1 MAPISLK
8 IVLDEGAVTR
18 KVKFDTTDT
27 VAKAYDIVK
36 DKVIVE
42 GGKDYGLFLRSVD
55 DTLAGVWLERQR
67 TLDYYMLRD
76 GDSLDYICKI
86 RNLRVRMLDGTVKT
100 MQVDQSKTIANLM
113 FDICSRLGIINHDEY
128 GLCREEVE
136 SSDDKELKAG
146 NTATLTK
153 NKGPPRERDQQLEQL
168 SKILKTD
175 DNVLWLDHHK
185 TLREAAVEPT
195 ETLLLKRRLFYSDRN
210 VDSRDPVQLNLLY
223 VQTRDAILNGRHPVT
238 EDQAVEFAGIQC
250 QIHFDDF
257 HEEKHKPGYIENL
270 AEFLPEQY
278 AGSWGVEK
286 KILKAYRAHQGLNQL
301 EAKCLYIK
309 TARDLPTYG
318 VTFFLVKEKQK
329 NKKKLVPRLLGINAE
344 SILRL
349 DENTK
354 EILQVWPLTQV
365 KTYHVG
371 KSETF
376 TLNFGDYSD
385 KEYSVKTQDAYRIR
399 DILEGYIDLIR
410 KRILAGP
417 DNLGSESA
425 VIVQDNVEA
434 SRGNII
440 HIVSNNPS
448 KVVEQSF
455 VGPSKLIPYANEMNT
470 GQGTQ
475 IVTVQQMVV
484 TGMVNNPQ
492 QAVKGEVPMRSD
504 MSMESIRR
512 LNRLNS
518 QSVVLVGLLSEP
530 DEDKIREAQRTV
542 DTINSDIMPVLVE
555 GLHKSAQKQSTEESK
570 KKMLD
575 ELQELSDYVQQLTHS
590 IKIEPVKPKE
600 AEETAMK
607 IANLTT
613 QMYAEL
619 DPKTKRRSDLLRRS
633 RRSFIVDE
641 KMDSSLRRA
650 SFIAAATTALHVLD
664 DAQKNISQP
673 YAGPPLDKTQVE
685 DTEKSALDKLGKL
698 NAAIALYLSAHT
710 DPKIIDYST
719 AVTSMNTIKEL
730 MPELAN
736 DAQALGS
743 VRDNKSRQQLLDG
756 IRALCDSTRTICTLT
771 GAEDHEKMQDAS
783 NKYADVSRKLIFTIG
798 KGVDKA
804 TEAEILK
811 LAKNACDKAVMLQ
824 KAGNDVA
831 KAKGVDAKEIQDA
844 GQHVVTCGKDLVAC
858 AKITAPCPHEAHG
871 RSALLAAA
879 AGTAAAARALLH
891 RAAPAAATA
900 APACDKL
907 HARAA
912 DLDIAL
918 EAINEACSKLEDAD
932 AKANA
937 KAEPEPDAKPKSP
950 EEILRLQIV
959 KTITV
964 AKDKLHAADDELNKP
979 LTSTMMNLED
989 AEKQKL
995 QLAKKIAQINAAMA
1009 SFVSAYSDREK
1020 PDRATAELALRTITE
1035 LVPEVARDAKTLS
1048 ASMDPDSRNQF
1059 LQQIQ
1064 ALCQASKDVCATA
1077 ETEGVN
1083 AAVRKFSN
1091 ASEKLVFTLTPRE
1104 DGAKGQQMLDLASS
1118 ACDKA
1123 SQLLSNV
1130 HQLANIVEGV
1140 NGQDLDCKGVRVVDK
1155 AQALLAAAQVTAP
1168 TITEPRCQS
1177 SLLSTV
1183 DDLSSSSQQLAD
1195 SWRKVPPSP
1204 YHQPLETELQE
1215 LEKILDKMRKGCQ
1228 SPPPGATKMMMPMVS
1243 PQEMQRLKYVRTV
1256 SRAKKNLQAAD
1267 DELNKPD
1274 ICLLMRQEDADKMQK
1289 QLQQRLEELN
1299 AAVAALLATSQD
1311 RSNPDYVATEEAV
1324 STISEL
1330 VPQVAKDSKTLSSSM
1345 DAESRDKFLAKV
1357 RALCDASKDVCSSAE
1372 SGKGLEPAASKF
1384 ADASGRLAFTISPKS
1399 GTSNEQQ
1406 VVDLSSAACDKA
1418 AQLLFNVQQL
1428 SQQVGG
1434 DAGEHLDRKGV
1445 DVCNSAQAILVASQN
1460 WGPNISDPRARS
1472 ELLSAVDS
1480 LSSSGQDLAKNWRQV
1495 PKGPRH
1501 QVLEKDLQ
1509 ELEKILGQLRGACE
1523 SAADD
1528 QVKKVA
1534 EVKRLQFVKSA
1545 ADAKRNLQAADDEL
1559 NKPVIPAP
1567 LNQEDVVNKQHRL
1580 HQHLE
1585 DLNAA
1590 IAALMASTADSSRP
1604 DYAAAEKSVDTINK
1618 LLPEV
1623 VKDAKALGASQEPSS
1638 RDALLKQVRALC
1650 DASRDVCASA
1660 ETGQGLSQSASKF
1673 ADASGRL
1680 VFVISP
1686 KTSTTKEQQVLDLS
1700 AAACGTAS
1708 QLLSNV
1714 QQLSQQVGGDA
1725 GVALDRKGAKAADA
1739 AQALLGVAEKSAST
1753 ISKPESQ
1760 KSMSSAVDDL
1770 SSATQE
1776 LATAWRQV
1784 PAGSRSQTL
1793 ERELQD
1799 LEKILGQLR
1808 GTCQSAGDD
1817 EVKKAAEIKR
1827 LQFVKSAA
1835 GARKNLQ
1842 AVDDELSKPA
1852 QTTALKQEDVAK
1864 KQNRLHQ
1871 HIDDLNAAIAALM
1884 ASTADYSKSDYA
1896 VAEKSVDTITKL
1908 LPEVV
1913 KDAKALGAS
1922 QEPSSRD
1929 ALLKQVR
1936 ALCDASRDVC
1946 ASAETGQDLSQSAS
1960 KFADASGRLAFVV
1973 SSKPN
1978 IGKEQQVLDL
1988 SAAACSKA
1996 SQLLSN
2002 VQHLSQQVGGD
2013 AGVALDRK
2021 GAKAADDAKELL
2033 EVVQGSASAISEPAC
2048 QKSVLSSV
2056 DALSSSSQDLAST
2069 WRQLPAGPHN
2079 LTLERELQDLEKIL
2093 GQLRGTC
2100 QSAGDDEVKKATE
2113 KKRLQFVKSA
2123 AGAMKNLQAA
2133 DAELNKPVQ
2142 SAPLKQEE
2150 VVKKQNRLQQH
2161 IEDLN
2166 AAIAALMASTAD
2178 HSRPD
2183 YAAAEKS
2190 VDTINK
2196 LLPEVVKDAKALGAS
2211 QEPSSR
2217 DALLKQVR
2225 ALCDA
2230 SRDVCASAE
2239 TGQDLSGSASKFA
2252 NASGRLAFMVSPK
2265 TNTSRVQQVLDL
2277 SAAACGT
2284 AAQLLSNVQQLS
2296 QEVGGD
2302 AGVALDRKG
2311 AKVADDSKALLEV
2324 AQNPA
2329 LISDP
2334 AKQESIQSTV
2344 DALSSSTQDLA
2355 STWRR
2360 LPAGSHNH
2368 TLERSLQDLE
2378 KILGQLRG
2386 TCQSAIDDD
2395 VKKAAEIKRMQ
2406 FVKSAASARRNLQAA
2421 DDELNKVMATAP
2433 LSQADIVQKR
2443 NRLQEHIAV
2452 LSAAIAALLAS
2463 TTDRSRSDYT
2473 TAEQSVDTIS
2483 KLTTEVVKDAKSLGM
2498 TQDPST
2504 REKLMKHVRT
2514 LCDASKDVCA
2524 SAERGQGLSESASKF
2539 ADASGK
2545 LIFVVSPNTNTSKE
2559 QQVLDLSTAAC
2570 GTASQ
2575 LLSNVQQLSQQIGG
2589 DTGMALDKKGA
2600 KAADDAK
2607 ALLETAEKSAP
2618 TISDPG
2624 SQKSILSSVDALLGL
2639 SQDLANTWRQVP
2651 AGSRHQVLERELQ
2664 DLERILGQLREACRS
2679 AGDQAAKDDVQRLK
2693 FVKTVGA
2700 TKQSLK
2706 TADEELKKPAPTTP
2720 LTQEAAVDMQHQVQQ
2735 ELGQMS
2741 GAIAA
2746 LVTATADRSHPDYAT
2761 AEQSLGVVTLLLPL
2775 IIKDAKTL
2783 SPNQEPAGR
2792 EALAERVQALCQAS
2806 KDVCASAE
2814 TGEGLPEAASRYA
2827 NASGKLVYVINPRVD
2842 VVKGQQVL
2850 DLSAIACGTASQL
2863 LANVQHLTQQ
2873 VSGPVAEDL
2882 DRKGATVA
2890 DNAQALL
2897 TVAQVTAPSISDPH
2911 CQASILSSVD
2921 GLSASSQNLAQAW
2934 RKLPSGATKPL
2945 EQELEDLEK
2954 TLVQIKAAVKSDAGS
2969 KPKVRPEVPKRK
2981 SGTFSAAQGPKPR
2994 GPPPAVPRRNP
3005 RASIEITQEFLHT
3018 MRLAEDHAAEEKYR
3032 QQFLKAVDNAGR
3044 TIGCAENNLKEVYKS
3059 KSQAAGPKLSANQQ
3073 AKKQKEMEEK
3083 LALANVNVAALV
3095 GANYADKIDFNT
3107 ASKSINELP
3116 QLLSGIVED
3125 GKSLSTSFT
3134 DKARQAFLDDMLQYC
3149 ETTRTLC
3156 DTAKND
3162 RQKLKEAAVNFGDKS
3177 ARILYT
3183 VSSEADH
3190 DLEKQIIST
3199 AKDIGD
3205 STSRLAAAGARLAPA
3220 PSPAAAAALDST
3232 GALLYTAK
3240 LVAPAIHNSTC
3251 KEALLASAYKLSDN
3265 LTEFSN
3271 SWKPLESDPQQAK
3284 NVKELTEETNKLM
3297 QLLEHLRRCVRGQQV
3312 VEEKKEKLVVENTP
3326 LRVLACK
3333 IHQDAQKMS
3342 ENSDLPVGVRHEY
3355 AQYCDAIRSAVGDV
3369 DDASLEARR
3378 APHDINKYREL
3389 ENAIQNL
3396 QMVILQ
3402 NRPNRDGK
3410 GADNRIVDLRE
3421 YIEDVAAEADKIIE
3435 IANYVETKQGKKP
3448 LEHIKEECQKIK
3460 SGASNSLAPAQY
3472 YGDDA
3477 RDNDFEIDSFAQEC
3491 ESRVSDIG
3499 SHMRALE
3506 DDKASAS
3513 LLPRYEALVESC
3525 NMLRFATK
3533 SGLATAQSAA
3543 LDAALENLYN
3553 LDTSVAKTL
3562 EEDEQHDVTIRRRAP
3577 PPPPK
3582 PWARWRV
3589 CRAAQGAAQG
3599 AAHAPAP
3606 APLAAY
3612 AAQELVRTQ
3621 HHPDERDRLKKHLS
3635 KLIHLMK
3642 LLTVVTSKRVA
3653 MWQPTD
3659 DLELA
3664 TISDQ
3669 ILQELEKPESGYG
3682 SSEHDHSIL
3691 TPEYTKKLLSPNQKV
3706 KITGDRQQLQ
3716 EKVQKTSSKLC
3727 MMSGNVV
3734 QSVASAASLARGAHA
3749 AADAAAELRAAAH
3762 ALRTQDATHNKRIEE
3777 AAQEMSFATYN
3788 LLALSEYVSQR
3799 PDHQSSK
3806 MKLLEAVRQ
3815 LNHSVNELTRVTCPA
3830 NKLQQEC
3837 EELNRTLQLQH
3848 STLQATPR
3856 PACTNVYKDCVDAL
3870 NSQQDVVDKLKND
3883 SPMPRKQFVEEMGY
3897 ITTAVCNSSDYAAQ
3911 CAYLISISDENK
3923 AAAKEG
3929 LVDTHKLQK
3938 WLGTVED
3945 TCVSLMHSA
3954 NVENMKEED
3963 RNLKRQVESLS
3974 EMLEESSGKVPD
3986 RSVRARLLECRDEV
4000 NTSADAVSRAV
4011 DALDG
4016 HALCSDGEAQ
4026 IRKLTMGLL
4035 SALNKTES
4043 LVEDPVLQP
4052 QVSSIHPDTQA
4063 KSDEVL
4069 NNCKTLISKTQ
4080 ALVKQV
4086 KSSPET
4092 DEEMTWVMFKMGR
4105 DQVLESFEALLKSIR
4120 LNGNRCGILEYSI
4133 DVADEDAEMANKS
4146 YVQVQL
4152 DTANQW
4158 LCRPSC
4164 SAVTKLAGQQA
4175 AKNILD
4181 IGKKM
4186 IEDMKPA
4193 EKETTQQLIME
4204 IEQLQTECSV
4214 KYDQEKYSLL
4224 MERLKELKKVIERDL
4239 VTRVVEE
4246 LIEEEAPLED
4256 LEILADTEKDASK
4269 RHYLLER
4276 KIAELLAQLGRV
4288 TRIARFVADAGSGSP
4303 ALTNELKKCSD
4314 QSELLAPMLVKAAQ
4328 ERINKPN
4335 DKAAVDTYKSLL
4347 SKYADSLSRV
4357 RELCDQAVDPMDF
4370 VQTAGVM
4377 MERMR
4382 EESSQ
4387 KDDPRTCAKTSNVI
4401 TKLANRVISVS
4412 MSSPTA
4418 RRDPELQRALS
4429 DAKQRL
4435 RSVIPAPDTR
4445 ASRLPDWRHTTAEIL
4460 RTTGE
4465 VESVLGGENIFNKQ
4479 PEPNQPIYSVALD
4492 LHASVREWSS
4502 RDNEIV
4508 AVARRMA
4515 VLMARLSDYMNTDKQ
4530 RELLLTSK
4538 QIVQE
4543 SHEVAYL
4550 AKKMAH
4556 ECTDVRIKTNLLRV
4570 CERIPTI
4577 SAQLKM
4583 LTAVKG
4589 SSLGHQGTK
4598 EDKEAMN
4605 MLVDNAQSLMRSIQ
4619 DVVKGA
4625 ASASVKIMSQHGPRN
4640 RWVRRNYY

>member
-1 MAPISLK
+1 
-8 IVLDEGAVTR
+8 
-18 KVKFDTTDT
+18 
-27 VAKAYDIVK
+27 
-36 DKVIVE
+36 
-42 GGKDYGLFLRSVD
+42 
-55 DTLAGVWLERQR
+55 
-67 TLDYYMLRD
+67 
-76 GDSLDYICKI
+76 
-86 RNLRVRMLDGTVKT
+86 
-100 MQVDQSKTIANLM
+100 
-113 FDICSRLGIINHDEY
+113 
-128 GLCREEVE
+128 
-136 SSDDKELKAG
+136 
-146 NTATLTK
+146 
-153 NKGPPRERDQQLEQL
+153 
-168 SKILKTD
+168 
-175 DNVLWLDHHK
+175 
-185 TLREAAVEPT
+185 
-195 ETLLLKRRLFYSDRN
+195 
-210 VDSRDPVQLNLLY
+210 
-223 VQTRDAILNGRHPVT
+223 
-238 EDQAVEFAGIQC
+238 
-250 QIHFDDF
+250 
-257 HEEKHKPGYIENL
+257 
-270 AEFLPEQY
+270 
-278 AGSWGVEK
+278 
-286 KILKAYRAHQGLNQL
+286 
-301 EAKCLYIK
+301 
-309 TARDLPTYG
+309 
-318 VTFFLVKEKQK
+318 
-329 NKKKLVPRLLGINAE
+329 
-344 SILRL
+344 
-349 DENTK
+349 
-354 EILQVWPLTQV
+354 
-365 KTYHVG
+365 
-371 KSETF
+371 
-376 TLNFGDYSD
+376 
-385 KEYSVKTQDAYRIR
+385 
-399 DILEGYIDLIR
+399 
-410 KRILAGP
+410 
-417 DNLGSESA
+417 
-425 VIVQDNVEA
+425 
-434 SRGNII
+434 
-440 HIVSNNPS
+440 
-448 KVVEQSF
+448 
-455 VGPSKLIPYANEMNT
+455 
-470 GQGTQ
+470 
-475 IVTVQQMVV
+475 
-484 TGMVNNPQ
+484 
-492 QAVKGEVPMRSD
+492 
-504 MSMESIRR
+504 
-512 LNRLNS
+512 
-518 QSVVLVGLLSEP
+518 
-530 DEDKIREAQRTV
+530 
-542 DTINSDIMPVLVE
+542 
-555 GLHKSAQKQSTEESK
+555 
-570 KKMLD
+570 
-575 ELQELSDYVQQLTHS
+575 
-590 IKIEPVKPKE
+590 
-600 AEETAMK
+600 
-607 IANLTT
+607 
-613 QMYAEL
+613 
-619 DPKTKRRSDLLRRS
+619 
-633 RRSFIVDE
+633 
-641 KMDSSLRRA
+641 
-650 SFIAAATTALHVLD
+650 
-664 DAQKNISQP
+664 
-673 YAGPPLDKTQVE
+673 
-685 DTEKSALDKLGKL
+685 
-698 NAAIALYLSAHT
+698 
-710 DPKIIDYST
+710 
-719 AVTSMNTIKEL
+719 
-730 MPELAN
+730 
-736 DAQALGS
+736 
-743 VRDNKSRQQLLDG
+743 
-756 IRALCDSTRTICTLT
+756 
-771 GAEDHEKMQDAS
+771 
-783 NKYADVSRKLIFTIG
+783 
-798 KGVDKA
+798 
-804 TEAEILK
+804 
-811 LAKNACDKAVMLQ
+811 
-824 KAGNDVA
+824 
-831 KAKGVDAKEIQDA
+831 
-844 GQHVVTCGKDLVAC
+844 
-858 AKITAPCPHEAHG
+858 
-871 RSALLAAA
+871 
-879 AGTAAAARALLH
+879 
-891 RAAPAAATA
+891 
-900 APACDKL
+900 
-907 HARAA
+907 
-912 DLDIAL
+912 
-918 EAINEACSKLEDAD
+918 
-932 AKANA
+932 
-937 KAEPEPDAKPKSP
+937 
-950 EEILRLQIV
+950 
-959 KTITV
+959 
-964 AKDKLHAADDELNKP
+964 
-979 LTSTMMNLED
+979 MMNLED

-1155 AQALLAAAQVTAP
+1155 AQALLAAAQVTGP

-1590 IAALMASTADSSRP
+1590 IAALMASTADSSKP
-1604 DYAAAEKSVDTINK
+1604 DYV
-1618 LLPEV
+1618 
-1623 VKDAKALGASQEPSS
+1623 
-1638 RDALLKQVRALC
+1638 
-1650 DASRDVCASA
+1650 
-1660 ETGQGLSQSASKF
+1660 
-1673 ADASGRL
+1673 
-1680 VFVISP
+1680 
-1686 KTSTTKEQQVLDLS
+1686 
-1700 AAACGTAS
+1700 
-1708 QLLSNV
+1708 
-1714 QQLSQQVGGDA
+1714 
-1725 GVALDRKGAKAADA
+1725 
-1739 AQALLGVAEKSAST
+1739 
-1753 ISKPESQ
+1753 
-1760 KSMSSAVDDL
+1760 
-1770 SSATQE
+1770 
-1776 LATAWRQV
+1776 
-1784 PAGSRSQTL
+1784 
-1793 ERELQD
+1793 
-1799 LEKILGQLR
+1799 
-1808 GTCQSAGDD
+1808 
-1817 EVKKAAEIKR
+1817 
-1827 LQFVKSAA
+1827 
-1835 GARKNLQ
+1835 
-1842 AVDDELSKPA
+1842 
-1852 QTTALKQEDVAK
+1852 
-1864 KQNRLHQ
+1864 
-1871 HIDDLNAAIAALM
+1871 
-1884 ASTADYSKSDYA
+1884 
-1896 VAEKSVDTITKL
+1896 
-1908 LPEVV
+1908 
-1913 KDAKALGAS
+1913 
-1922 QEPSSRD
+1922 
-1929 ALLKQVR
+1929 
-1936 ALCDASRDVC
+1936 
-1946 ASAETGQDLSQSAS
+1946 
-1960 KFADASGRLAFVV
+1960 
-1973 SSKPN
+1973 
-1978 IGKEQQVLDL
+1978 
-1988 SAAACSKA
+1988 
-1996 SQLLSN
+1996 
-2002 VQHLSQQVGGD
+2002 
-2013 AGVALDRK
+2013 
-2021 GAKAADDAKELL
+2021 
-2033 EVVQGSASAISEPAC
+2033 
-2048 QKSVLSSV
+2048 
-2056 DALSSSSQDLAST
+2056 
-2069 WRQLPAGPHN
+2069 
-2079 LTLERELQDLEKIL
+2079 
-2093 GQLRGTC
+2093 
-2100 QSAGDDEVKKATE
+2100 
-2113 KKRLQFVKSA
+2113 
-2123 AGAMKNLQAA
+2123 
-2133 DAELNKPVQ
+2133 
-2142 SAPLKQEE
+2142 
-2150 VVKKQNRLQQH
+2150 
-2161 IEDLN
+2161 
-2166 AAIAALMASTAD
+2166 
-2178 HSRPD
+2178 
-2183 YAAAEKS
+2183 AAEKS

-2252 NASGRLAFMVSPK
+2252 NASGRLAFVVSPK
-2265 TNTSRVQQVLDL
+2265 TNTSREQQVLDL

-2360 LPAGSHNH
+2360 LPAGPHNH

-2421 DDELNKVMATAP
+2421 DDELNKQVIATAP

-2498 TQDPST
+2498 TQDSST

-2746 LVTATADRSHPDYAT
+2746 LVTATADRSLPDYAT
-2761 AEQSLGVVTLLLPL
+2761 AEQSLGVVSLLLPL

-2814 TGEGLPEAASRYA
+2814 TGEGLSEAASRYA

-2842 VVKGQQVL
+2842 VAKGQQVL
-2850 DLSAIACGTASQL
+2850 DLSAVACGTASQL

-2897 TVAQVTAPSISDPH
+2897 TVAQVQSPR
-2911 CQASILSSVD
+2911 SVQRSP
-2921 GLSASSQNLAQAW
+2921 SASRA
-2934 RKLPSGATKPL
+2934 R
-2945 EQELEDLEK
+2945 
-2954 TLVQIKAAVKSDAGS
+2954 
-2969 KPKVRPEVPKRK
+2969 
-2981 SGTFSAAQGPKPR
+2981 SAPHRAPKPR

-3240 LVAPAIHNSTC
+3240 
-3251 KEALLASAYKLSDN
+3251 
-3265 LTEFSN
+3265 
-3271 SWKPLESDPQQAK
+3271 
-3284 NVKELTEETNKLM
+3284 
-3297 QLLEHLRRCVRGQQV
+3297 
-3312 VEEKKEKLVVENTP
+3312 
-3326 LRVLACK
+3326 
-3333 IHQDAQKMS
+3333 KMS

-3435 IANYVETKQGKKP
+3435 IANYVETKQSKKP

-3506 DDKASAS
+3506 DDKASVC
-3513 LLPRYEALVESC
+3513 PPP
-3525 NMLRFATK
+3525 
-3533 SGLATAQSAA
+3533 Q
-3543 LDAALENLYN
+3543 
-3553 LDTSVAKTL
+3553 
-3562 EEDEQHDVTIRRRAP
+3562 RRAP

-3612 AAQELVRTQ
+3612 AAQEL
-3621 HHPDERDRLKKHLS
+3621 
-3635 KLIHLMK
+3635 LIHLMK

-3653 MWQPTD
+3653 MWQPTN

-3691 TPEYTKKLLSPNQKV
+3691 TPEYTKKLLSPNQK
-3706 KITGDRQQLQ
+3706 
-3716 EKVQKTSSKLC
+3716 
-3727 MMSGNVV
+3727 
-3734 QSVASAASLARGAHA
+3734 
-3749 AADAAAELRAAAH
+3749 
-3762 ALRTQDATHNKRIEE
+3762 
-3777 AAQEMSFATYN
+3777 
-3788 LLALSEYVSQR
+3788 R

-4092 DEEMTWVMFKMGR
+4092 DEEMTWVMFKVGR

-4120 LNGNRCGILEYSI
+4120 
-4133 DVADEDAEMANKS
+4133 
-4146 YVQVQL
+4146 
-4152 DTANQW
+4152 
-4158 LCRPSC
+4158 
-4164 SAVTKLAGQQA
+4164 
-4175 AKNILD
+4175 
-4181 IGKKM
+4181 
-4186 IEDMKPA
+4186 
-4193 EKETTQQLIME
+4193 
-4204 IEQLQTECSV
+4204 
-4214 KYDQEKYSLL
+4214 
-4224 MERLKELKKVIERDL
+4224 
-4239 VTRVVEE
+4239 
-4246 LIEEEAPLED
+4246 
-4256 LEILADTEKDASK
+4256 
-4269 RHYLLER
+4269 
-4276 KIAELLAQLGRV
+4276 
-4288 TRIARFVADAGSGSP
+4288 
-4303 ALTNELKKCSD
+4303 
-4314 QSELLAPMLVKAAQ
+4314 
-4328 ERINKPN
+4328 
-4335 DKAAVDTYKSLL
+4335 
-4347 SKYADSLSRV
+4347 
-4357 RELCDQAVDPMDF
+4357 
-4370 VQTAGVM
+4370 
-4377 MERMR
+4377 
-4382 EESSQ
+4382 
-4387 KDDPRTCAKTSNVI
+4387 
-4401 TKLANRVISVS
+4401 
-4412 MSSPTA
+4412 
-4418 RRDPELQRALS
+4418 
-4429 DAKQRL
+4429 
-4435 RSVIPAPDTR
+4435 
-4445 ASRLPDWRHTTAEIL
+4445 
-4460 RTTGE
+4460 
-4465 VESVLGGENIFNKQ
+4465 
-4479 PEPNQPIYSVALD
+4479 
-4492 LHASVREWSS
+4492 
-4502 RDNEIV
+4502 
-4508 AVARRMA
+4508 
-4515 VLMARLSDYMNTDKQ
+4515 
-4530 RELLLTSK
+4530 
-4538 QIVQE
+4538 
-4543 SHEVAYL
+4543 
-4550 AKKMAH
+4550 
-4556 ECTDVRIKTNLLRV
+4556 
-4570 CERIPTI
+4570 
-4577 SAQLKM
+4577 
-4583 LTAVKG
+4583 
-4589 SSLGHQGTK
+4589 
-4598 EDKEAMN
+4598 
-4605 MLVDNAQSLMRSIQ
+4605 
-4619 DVVKGA
+4619 
-4625 ASASVKIMSQHGPRN
+4625 
-4640 RWVRRNYY
+4640 

>member
-1817 EVKKAAEIKR
+1817 EVKKA
-1827 LQFVKSAA
+1827 
-1835 GARKNLQ
+1835 
-1842 AVDDELSKPA
+1842 
-1852 QTTALKQEDVAK
+1852 
-1864 KQNRLHQ
+1864 
-1871 HIDDLNAAIAALM
+1871 
-1884 ASTADYSKSDYA
+1884 
-1896 VAEKSVDTITKL
+1896 
-1908 LPEVV
+1908 
-1913 KDAKALGAS
+1913 
-1922 QEPSSRD
+1922 
-1929 ALLKQVR
+1929 
-1936 ALCDASRDVC
+1936 
-1946 ASAETGQDLSQSAS
+1946 
-1960 KFADASGRLAFVV
+1960 
-1973 SSKPN
+1973 
-1978 IGKEQQVLDL
+1978 
-1988 SAAACSKA
+1988 
-1996 SQLLSN
+1996 
-2002 VQHLSQQVGGD
+2002 
-2013 AGVALDRK
+2013 
-2021 GAKAADDAKELL
+2021 
-2033 EVVQGSASAISEPAC
+2033 
-2048 QKSVLSSV
+2048 
-2056 DALSSSSQDLAST
+2056 
-2069 WRQLPAGPHN
+2069 
-2079 LTLERELQDLEKIL
+2079 
-2093 GQLRGTC
+2093 
-2100 QSAGDDEVKKATE
+2100 TE

-2421 DDELNKVMATAP
+2421 DDELNKQVMATAP

>member
-1660 ETGQGLSQSASKF
+1660 ETGQ
-1673 ADASGRL
+1673 
-1680 VFVISP
+1680 
-1686 KTSTTKEQQVLDLS
+1686 
-1700 AAACGTAS
+1700 
-1708 QLLSNV
+1708 
-1714 QQLSQQVGGDA
+1714 
-1725 GVALDRKGAKAADA
+1725 
-1739 AQALLGVAEKSAST
+1739 
-1753 ISKPESQ
+1753 
-1760 KSMSSAVDDL
+1760 
-1770 SSATQE
+1770 
-1776 LATAWRQV
+1776 
-1784 PAGSRSQTL
+1784 
-1793 ERELQD
+1793 
-1799 LEKILGQLR
+1799 
-1808 GTCQSAGDD
+1808 
-1817 EVKKAAEIKR
+1817 
-1827 LQFVKSAA
+1827 
-1835 GARKNLQ
+1835 
-1842 AVDDELSKPA
+1842 
-1852 QTTALKQEDVAK
+1852 
-1864 KQNRLHQ
+1864 
-1871 HIDDLNAAIAALM
+1871 
-1884 ASTADYSKSDYA
+1884 
-1896 VAEKSVDTITKL
+1896 
-1908 LPEVV
+1908 
-1913 KDAKALGAS
+1913 
-1922 QEPSSRD
+1922 
-1929 ALLKQVR
+1929 
-1936 ALCDASRDVC
+1936 
-1946 ASAETGQDLSQSAS
+1946 
-1960 KFADASGRLAFVV
+1960 
-1973 SSKPN
+1973 
-1978 IGKEQQVLDL
+1978 
-1988 SAAACSKA
+1988 
-1996 SQLLSN
+1996 
-2002 VQHLSQQVGGD
+2002 
-2013 AGVALDRK
+2013 
-2021 GAKAADDAKELL
+2021 
-2033 EVVQGSASAISEPAC
+2033 
-2048 QKSVLSSV
+2048 
-2056 DALSSSSQDLAST
+2056 
-2069 WRQLPAGPHN
+2069 
-2079 LTLERELQDLEKIL
+2079 
-2093 GQLRGTC
+2093 
-2100 QSAGDDEVKKATE
+2100 
-2113 KKRLQFVKSA
+2113 
-2123 AGAMKNLQAA
+2123 
-2133 DAELNKPVQ
+2133 
-2142 SAPLKQEE
+2142 
-2150 VVKKQNRLQQH
+2150 
-2161 IEDLN
+2161 
-2166 AAIAALMASTAD
+2166 
-2178 HSRPD
+2178 
-2183 YAAAEKS
+2183 
-2190 VDTINK
+2190 
-2196 LLPEVVKDAKALGAS
+2196 
-2211 QEPSSR
+2211 
-2217 DALLKQVR
+2217 
-2225 ALCDA
+2225 
-2230 SRDVCASAE
+2230 
-2239 TGQDLSGSASKFA
+2239 DLSGSASKFA

-2421 DDELNKVMATAP
+2421 DDELNKQVMATAP